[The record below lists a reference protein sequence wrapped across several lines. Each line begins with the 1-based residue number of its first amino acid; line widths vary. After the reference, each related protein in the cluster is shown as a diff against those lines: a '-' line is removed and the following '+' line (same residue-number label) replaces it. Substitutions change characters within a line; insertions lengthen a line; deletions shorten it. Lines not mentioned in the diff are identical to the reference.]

1 MNWYK
6 KVINNNEKYV
16 YIKQV
21 NGGSNNMNGIDEID
35 SKILQ
40 MLEQDSR
47 TSFREMSRALNLSEA
62 GIRKRVIA
70 LQNNKVIKKFTIEID
85 PSKIGINSMSLVGL
99 DVEPQKLLGAV
110 QILCNFPEVKSLSTS
125 AGDHMIMM
133 EIWTKD
139 GRELTK
145 FISDKIG
152 SLEGV
157 KRICPAII
165 LETFKG

>member
-99 DVEPQKLLGAV
+99 RCRASK
-110 QILCNFPEVKSLSTS
+110 
-125 AGDHMIMM
+125 
-133 EIWTKD
+133 
-139 GRELTK
+139 
-145 FISDKIG
+145 
-152 SLEGV
+152 
-157 KRICPAII
+157 
-165 LETFKG
+165 TFRRSPNTL